1 MPIRYRRYYLQKLSD
16 LIEKQ
21 QEEIDKKFNTNG
33 STEVGQPNKT
43 PKERPP
49 IPDFAFKARA
59 PKK

>member
-1 MPIRYRRYYLQKLSD
+1 MPVRYRQYYLQKLSD

-33 STEVGQPNKT
+33 STEIGQPNKT

-49 IPDFAFKARA
+49 IPDFAFNARA